1 MKKRKYTD
9 LDVTLIRQQ
18 VESVLKDHFLTV
30 LKEELKSES
39 AQVKEILGLADAFQA
54 LPIGERMQPD
64 VISRVKEEVYDVLS
78 KSWDSPEKEDS
89 EEPYEELKE
98 ALVASLDQLPEVIHQ
113 TQPGERFT
121 PLDEDSFFW
130 RNVKKVKLLAF
141 KLSTIGRKRTKKKG
155 TTPVYW
161 GHSIPLKNLA
171 LYYFGGSL
179 LRDLIPVTDQFYIG
193 LCKQYLLIKQ
203 FEEEVLEGDV
213 QKTTTQ
219 IKSSITRSSKSILA
233 EVEKGIHAVLDSKTS
248 EFQHAAERVGTIEL
262 SARKYSDISIK
273 TYNSISSKK
282 WDRNNQEWKNTVFA
296 LFEEWRLDLDI
307 HILKNKAHA
316 LLAEFQSSQLKKL
329 DEQIS
334 PEIALIQDF
343 ISEAE
348 KSISTKEDGSLSKT
362 LKNINYQ
369 AGKKLGQDLVPEL
382 CDKLTSQ
389 NIVNLINKLEVEVR
403 QHVEE
408 LDNEHVIVP
417 SNSYDS
423 ALKADELKRISP
435 YELISFETLNRLQ
448 EDLEI
453 VKKELFQSLED
464 TVSSISDLD
473 NIITF
478 NMGAAIATLEE
489 EGKTEEEVEALAVE
503 GLKRALTR
511 LTTSKDQLTS
521 SLEKTADQ
529 VEAIIN
535 TFCESILELTD
546 NENVIQL
553 RLRIAKAKAAQQA
566 AELKEGIKDKIIT
579 QKNKLVIHWKDA
591 QERIKKLLSKISNS
605 FILTASKPE
614 ITKEVSDFLLSSQSA
629 INSLP
634 LIYRR
639 LYRIE
644 PLEDLE
650 LFEGREN
657 ELKKLDEAF
666 ENWNKGRYA
675 GTVVLGEKWGGL
687 TSFVNF
693 AISRSKYPFS
703 ITRFSATDNITT
715 KSSLIDFMKIILKND
730 SFQNLEEIIQFL
742 NEGQKRIIVLE
753 DLQSL
758 YLRKIDGFVALR
770 LLFELMART
779 YERVFWITTCTIYA
793 WKYLSK
799 AINIDEYFSYA
810 IEMGEL
816 SNDEIVNIVWK
827 RNRISGFNIQFEPSE
842 KLAVEK
848 KFLKLSARDQQ
859 SLLKKEYF
867 EALNAFAK
875 SNVSLALIFWLLSTK
890 EVDESTITISHFKN
904 PDLNFINVLSM
915 DKVYTLHALILHD
928 GLTEKQLAEVLNISE
943 SMSQLNLLA
952 LLEDGIVMKEE
963 TVFLVNPIVYRNTV
977 LMLRSK
983 NLIH

>member
-1 MKKRKYTD
+1 
-9 LDVTLIRQQ
+9 
-18 VESVLKDHFLTV
+18 
-30 LKEELKSES
+30 
-39 AQVKEILGLADAFQA
+39 FQA

-389 NIVNLINKLEVEVR
+389 NIVNLINKLE
-403 QHVEE
+403 
-408 LDNEHVIVP
+408 
-417 SNSYDS
+417 
-423 ALKADELKRISP
+423 
-435 YELISFETLNRLQ
+435 
-448 EDLEI
+448 
-453 VKKELFQSLED
+453 
-464 TVSSISDLD
+464 
-473 NIITF
+473 
-478 NMGAAIATLEE
+478 
-489 EGKTEEEVEALAVE
+489 
-503 GLKRALTR
+503 
-511 LTTSKDQLTS
+511 
-521 SLEKTADQ
+521 
-529 VEAIIN
+529 
-535 TFCESILELTD
+535 
-546 NENVIQL
+546 
-553 RLRIAKAKAAQQA
+553 
-566 AELKEGIKDKIIT
+566 
-579 QKNKLVIHWKDA
+579 
-591 QERIKKLLSKISNS
+591 
-605 FILTASKPE
+605 
-614 ITKEVSDFLLSSQSA
+614 
-629 INSLP
+629 
-634 LIYRR
+634 
-639 LYRIE
+639 
-644 PLEDLE
+644 
-650 LFEGREN
+650 
-657 ELKKLDEAF
+657 
-666 ENWNKGRYA
+666 
-675 GTVVLGEKWGGL
+675 
-687 TSFVNF
+687 
-693 AISRSKYPFS
+693 
-703 ITRFSATDNITT
+703 
-715 KSSLIDFMKIILKND
+715 
-730 SFQNLEEIIQFL
+730 
-742 NEGQKRIIVLE
+742 
-753 DLQSL
+753 
-758 YLRKIDGFVALR
+758 
-770 LLFELMART
+770 
-779 YERVFWITTCTIYA
+779 
-793 WKYLSK
+793 
-799 AINIDEYFSYA
+799 
-810 IEMGEL
+810 
-816 SNDEIVNIVWK
+816 
-827 RNRISGFNIQFEPSE
+827 
-842 KLAVEK
+842 
-848 KFLKLSARDQQ
+848 
-859 SLLKKEYF
+859 
-867 EALNAFAK
+867 
-875 SNVSLALIFWLLSTK
+875 
-890 EVDESTITISHFKN
+890 
-904 PDLNFINVLSM
+904 
-915 DKVYTLHALILHD
+915 
-928 GLTEKQLAEVLNISE
+928 
-943 SMSQLNLLA
+943 
-952 LLEDGIVMKEE
+952 
-963 TVFLVNPIVYRNTV
+963 
-977 LMLRSK
+977 
-983 NLIH
+983 